1 VWASTPAQYGISIDQ
16 AMTFFLSW
24 AAVQTVMLFVFLSV
38 EFLRM
43 KRSTVTPRSVLRSI
57 GIVLLFVTA
66 AALVGYGD
74 QLLALMMGGPTP
86 LVDKLVMWRGRAW
99 LAFQWLAAA
108 VVALALVQTQW
119 QYWVRRRV
127 TAQWNL
133 LTPLMPIVLIL
144 VLGFTRK
151 GAGNE
156 TLVLVAPAF
165 MLSMAYGYLTTPRER
180 GMQRLGKSVMDGV
193 TDVAAPV
200 VLMLG
205 IGMLLAAAMHPK
217 TGAVLT
223 PIMARIIPTTPVG
236 YVLFFLVASPL
247 ALYRGPLNEFG
258 LGVGIANLLQNFMPA
273 AATMGAIK
281 SVGMLQDPTTTQNVW
296 VCGYLKLDI
305 NALLFKLFAYSLVLV
320 FFGLILSAYL
330 FFGR

>member
-1 VWASTPAQYGISIDQ
+1 MGGTP
-16 AMTFFLSW
+16 
-24 AAVQTVMLFVFLSV
+24 
-38 EFLRM
+38 
-43 KRSTVTPRSVLRSI
+43 P
-57 GIVLLFVTA
+57 FVTT
-66 AALVGYGD
+66 LVKWRGHAWTGF
-74 QLLALMMGGPTP
+74 QWVTGAVVLLALM
-86 LVDKLVMWRGRAW
+86 
-99 LAFQWLAAA
+99 
-108 VVALALVQTQW
+108 QTQW
-119 QYWVRRRV
+119 QYWVRGRV

-133 LTPLMPIVLIL
+133 LTPLMPILLIL
-144 VLGFTRK
+144 VLGFSRR

-205 IGMLLAAAMHPK
+205 IGMLLAAAMHPA
-217 TGAVLT
+217 TGAVLK
-223 PIMARIIPTTPVG
+223 PLMARIIPTTPMG

-258 LGVGIANLLQNFMPA
+258 LGMGIANLLQNFMPA

-305 NALLFKLFAYSLVLV
+305 NALLIKLFAYSLVLV
-320 FFGLILSAYL
+320 LFGLTLSAYL